1 MGKPLEPERIA
12 NSEYI
17 PLSVVARK
25 KYLPL
30 TVQRLAQMCRDGIFK
45 SAFQPGTGGKGSKW
59 LVLRSEV
66 IQRRI
71 NGHGCPQY

>member
-30 TVQRLAQMCRDGIFK
+30 TVGRLSQMCVAGVFK
-45 SAFQPGTGGKGSKW
+45 SAFKPGAGGKGSKW
-59 LVLRSEV
+59 VVLRSEI
-66 IQRRI
+66 IQHRI
-71 NGHGCPQY
+71 NNHSCPQN